1 MFTSLLLYFTQDI
14 TIRYSK
20 LGLWLWV
27 TGKYCIRRLKLQS
40 RVVYP
45 SRYVDVVGYVI
56 DIRSMPSTCIVACL
70 LLGMRSFPPGSRDP
84 LLVSVGSGHA
94 SGRGRGRDW

>member
-1 MFTSLLLYFTQDI
+1 M
-14 TIRYSK
+14 
-20 LGLWLWV
+20 WV
-27 TGKYCIRRLKLQS
+27 TAKYCIRRLKLQS

-56 DIRSMPSTCIVACL
+56 DIGSMLSTCIVACL
-70 LLGMRSFPPGSRDP
+70 LLGMRSFPPGSPDP
-84 LLVSVGSGHA
+84 LLVSSSSVGSRHA